1 MKKSLSVLSFITII
15 LLFAISCESTSLEDN
30 TLESVQNKINNTK
43 SEKCTKIQSGDILYP
58 DGHYLTGESLS
69 TGFDVFGYN
78 YQAHIFKGLYA
89 NLYLGEA
96 GFPPYQGNNDEYLAE
111 NPEVEKNQHIMKHF
125 WPYRNDEVNM
135 TWNDAWQPNNDCDN
149 DGYLDVVNYN
159 DVVGSGGWE
168 NYHSKGTYINT
179 NGKLCHWEQHTK
191 IVAIPENATL
201 VDGYWFDQD
210 GNEIGKE
217 FWGSYAIIQVSLN
230 DPCGEGNYIEKY
242 RSPFH
247 VGLGNR

>member
-1 MKKSLSVLSFITII
+1 
-15 LLFAISCESTSLEDN
+15 
-30 TLESVQNKINNTK
+30 
-43 SEKCTKIQSGDILYP
+43 
-58 DGHYLTGESLS
+58 
-69 TGFDVFGYN
+69 
-78 YQAHIFKGLYA
+78 
-89 NLYLGEA
+89 
-96 GFPPYQGNNDEYLAE
+96 
-111 NPEVEKNQHIMKHF
+111 
-125 WPYRNDEVNM
+125 M

-149 DGYLDVVNYN
+149 DGYLDVVDYYN

-201 VDGYWFDQD
+201 VDGYWFDKD

-217 FWGSYAIIQVSLN
+217 FWGSYAIIQISLN